1 MCYLVGS
8 KAAAKEEALMFPVG
22 DDIAV
27 ALIVD
32 AVVVV
37 ARHIAMEGGSPS
49 VALDVDAL
57 FVL

>member
-1 MCYLVGS
+1 MIRSVV
-8 KAAAKEEALMFPVG
+8 AVPM
-22 DDIAV
+22 AV